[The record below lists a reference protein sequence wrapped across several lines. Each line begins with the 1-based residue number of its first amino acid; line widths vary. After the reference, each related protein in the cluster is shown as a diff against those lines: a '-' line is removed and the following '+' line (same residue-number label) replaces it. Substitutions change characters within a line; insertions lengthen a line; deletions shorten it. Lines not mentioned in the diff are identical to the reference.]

1 MAHET
6 STLKPFSLEYSTFFV
21 TFWFSLIFRT
31 FRCNWMRSEF
41 LYFYLCYFSNVMATN
56 IWSIVLTRSSISRHL
71 KFITNRVISIFH
83 NVAFLEQF
91 WLQIGNNMPLKTPG
105 NHGIGDF
112 HKNKRKKVNIF
123 KKKFN
128 FINFEII
135 QLHLKVLKIKENK
148 KVTENSDNSN
158 AKGFTYVVSC
168 AKKNRYVL
176 IFMTYKLY

>member
-1 MAHET
+1 
-6 STLKPFSLEYSTFFV
+6 
-21 TFWFSLIFRT
+21 
-31 FRCNWMRSEF
+31 MRSEF

-56 IWSIVLTRSSISRHL
+56 FWSIVLTRSSISRHL
-71 KFITNRVISIFH
+71 KFITKRVVSIF
-83 NVAFLEQF
+83 NNLAFLEQF

-148 KVTENSDNSN
+148 KVTKNCHKSN
-158 AKGFTYVVSC
+158 TKGFRSVAV
-168 AKKNRYVL
+168 
-176 IFMTYKLY
+176 